1 MCLKIVTEDKN
12 FKWKLPKGMANCAKK
27 YFEEIIPVKGM
38 EEAILMQR
46 VVPEN
51 KDI

>member
-1 MCLKIVTEDKN
+1 MIEDKK
-12 FKWKLPKGMANCAKK
+12 FKWQLPKGIANYAKK

-46 VVPEN
+46 VVPGN

>member
-1 MCLKIVTEDKN
+1 MEASQRHS
-12 FKWKLPKGMANCAKK
+12 KLCQKK

-38 EEAILMQR
+38 KEAILMQR